1 MNINVLGPDVNE
13 SFYKFTVNDNNAI
26 RFGMGAV
33 KGVGESAVSAIIES
47 RKESKY
53 KSIFDFAKRVDL
65 RSANKKAFDSL
76 VYAGGFDSFE
86 GVNRAQYLQDN
97 VDGITFI
104 EKALK
109 FGSKFQENKNSAQV
123 SLFENSDEIQLQE
136 PQVPPCEPWPT
147 LEELKLEKEIT
158 NFMQDFRQY

>member
-53 KSIFDFAKRVDL
+53 FQKHQKIVVLSH
-65 RSANKKAFDSL
+65 KKCS
-76 VYAGGFDSFE
+76 Y
-86 GVNRAQYLQDN
+86 
-97 VDGITFI
+97 
-104 EKALK
+104 
-109 FGSKFQENKNSAQV
+109 
-123 SLFENSDEIQLQE
+123 
-136 PQVPPCEPWPT
+136 
-147 LEELKLEKEIT
+147 
-158 NFMQDFRQY
+158 